1 MQTWAP
7 HRPGADPG
15 IATRIFGTVT
25 VTVGS
30 LYLTTHS
37 IAVTAIGASAATAIS
52 AWTTWL
58 GRTRAPGSGGEA
70 GEVPR
75 ADPPPLPSARID
87 PFD

>member
-1 MQTWAP
+1 
-7 HRPGADPG
+7 
-15 IATRIFGTVT
+15 VT

-52 AWTTWL
+52 AWTAWL
-58 GRTRAPGSGGEA
+58 GRTRAPGHPASGGA
-70 GEVPR
+70 AREVPR
-75 ADPPPLPSARID
+75 ADPPPLPPPAGID